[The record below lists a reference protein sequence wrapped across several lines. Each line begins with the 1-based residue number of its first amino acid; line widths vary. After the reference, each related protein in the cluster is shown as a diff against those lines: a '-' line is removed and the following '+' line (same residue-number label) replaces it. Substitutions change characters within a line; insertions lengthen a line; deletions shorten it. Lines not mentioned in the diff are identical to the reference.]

1 MSTVSMHGIHR
12 FARVLPAGV
21 GVLDAPVLGS
31 LAEAEAGTLCIF
43 VGGSAEVLDRTGP
56 VLATLGTVHQVGELG
71 AGTASKLVA
80 NSTLLG
86 CLAVLGESLALADR
100 LGLAQG
106 DAFEVLA
113 ATPLAEQAARRRT
126 SVESRSFPARFTLN
140 LASKDAQLITSEAAG
155 RGLGMRVASAV
166 CEWLDDAQSSGL
178 GEDDYT
184 ALLGRII
191 SMSSGDRD

>member
-1 MSTVSMHGIHR
+1 
-12 FARVLPAGV
+12 
-21 GVLDAPVLGS
+21 
-31 LAEAEAGTLCIF
+31 
-43 VGGSAEVLDRTGP
+43 
-56 VLATLGTVHQVGELG
+56 VGELG